1 MTTLHASGP
10 DLILSQTLVKFH
22 GDISPFAADSGRN
35 LSVIDES
42 LGTYYWL
49 TASWRLC
56 LGTM

>member
-1 MTTLHASGP
+1 MATLNASGP

-22 GDISPFAADSGRN
+22 GDISLFAADSGRQ

-49 TASWRLC
+49 TASWRLA
-56 LGTM
+56 